1 MAAFAPPE
9 VDLGLHG
16 FLLKV
21 GWGRVAHVGELGDRG
36 LGTGWA
42 LLCHRRAMLS
52 TARSRWHGPGADL
65 DWGTR
70 SRCPRA
76 WPIAIGHVAGGE
88 ALMSP

>member
-65 DWGTR
+65 KGVVKDMER
-70 SRCPRA
+70 LLKASR
-76 WPIAIGHVAGGE
+76 IG
-88 ALMSP
+88 